1 MEDLKYLREA
11 MDLISFMAGTEDSE
25 LDPQDVEI
33 LAQEIE
39 ATNSTGYDDYDDDHK
54 VEQPADGINIMKL
67 IETSIARYISN
78 IKDANNGVNPHY
90 LSNNVLNYNDR
101 MNSYDK
107 ASAIIM
113 STFSK
118 NKNDVEQQLDTEI
131 LKEYNK
137 ITMLIKNKAKMKKLM
152 GTKNDPFLFEGI
164 MVTYDLMTR
173 LLLAYVP
180 MKIQSGETLASIL
193 NKKSGMVFMKIFD
206 VVKYINSIQNKLGTK
221 IYYKPPLVSEITG
234 KKIDTVKDT
243 KFDFRRNDQDRE
255 DSGFRDYNREVIVT
269 AGRESEDIDYNDFEF
284 EESMEGVF
292 SWIKDKFKAERD
304 RLASIK
310 YRSQS
315 IEITSK
321 TQEKIIL
328 ELQKIN
334 KLIYD
339 KALKVFK
346 QKYTAQNIEDF
357 GLELWDP
364 KTDTQCVRRASKW
377 GGHIEVDTIQWAT
390 YNATYKNKD
399 WYNPMYDDLS
409 NIAKTDIPKSINVD
423 GKEIEVLADVGE
435 EYIMIET
442 VKECKIN
449 DNLTEGTEGV
459 LNSAKHYLWDVPK
472 ETVLRGT
479 FGPKFSKEDLDF
491 LNKGLPSIMRDY
503 VRQVNKSPILKENN
517 IKAEL
522 PDTMPIEVYK
532 GWIHQGMV
540 NREMMIPI
548 AKFTGISSFNLKF
561 KTITAGGS
569 WKMAIERFPGRW
581 KKCMTTL
588 KKLEDGSHLLLIESP
603 GFRTKEVSV
612 ESYDY
617 NTEMFYDSEDF
628 IKNYHL
634 SCESIEN
641 LIEIRNNNSLLEYS
655 KLIKGLAFTTSLFK
669 PLTGYDVEEL
679 TKDIDKLLKDPSVN
693 VVNMITALIAKI
705 DVKVIT
711 PINIEFKRYT
721 NNEEGKSLLSEQFA
735 PKEFDSSIQGRMYQ
749 ASKPKIE
756 DFEEF

>member
-90 LSNNVLNYNDR
+90 LSNNVLNYNDK
-101 MNSYDK
+101 MDSYDK

-304 RLASIK
+304 RLANIK

-339 KALKVFK
+339 KALKLFK

-364 KTDTQCVRRASKW
+364 KTDTQCVHRAGKW
-377 GGHIEVDTIQWAT
+377 GSHIGVDTIQWST
-390 YNATYKNKD
+390 YNARYKNKD
-399 WYNPMYDDLS
+399 WYDPMYDDLS
-409 NIAKTDIPKSINVD
+409 NIAKTGIPKSINVD
-423 GKEIEVLADVGE
+423 GKEIEILADVGS

-459 LNSAKHYLWDVPK
+459 LDSIKHYLWDTPK
-472 ETVLRGT
+472 EAVLSTYSGI
-479 FGPKFSKEDLDF
+479 KFTKEDYEF
-491 LNKGLPSIMRDY
+491 LNKTLPSIMRDY
-503 VRQVNKSPILKENN
+503 VRQVNKSPLLKENGV
-517 IKAEL
+517 KAEL
-522 PDTMPIEVYK
+522 PDTMPIDVYK
-532 GWIHQGMV
+532 SWVSQPKLSRTMW
-540 NREMMIPI
+540 IPI
-548 AKFTGISSFNLKF
+548 AKFTGLTSFKLKF
-561 KTITAGGS
+561 KSLTAGGS
-569 WKMAIERFPGRW
+569 WKMALERIPDRW
-581 KKCMTTL
+581 KSRGS
-588 KKLEDGSHLLLIESP
+588 KLQEVSGGHLLLIESP

-612 ESYDY
+612 ESF
-617 NTEMFYDSEDF
+617 NFNPEMFYDSEDF

-655 KLIKGLAFTTSLFK
+655 KLIKGLAFTTTLFK

-749 ASKPKIE
+749 ASRPKVE